1 MYSALLTAHS
11 ILRWL
16 VIVAGLV
23 AAVHAWRAAAW
34 RSPARPSAAG
44 LLFTIFFDLQ
54 LLLGLVLYFVLS
66 PITTTALHRFGSS
79 MSSDVVRF
87 WLVEHPFGMIVA
99 LVLAH
104 IGRAKSRGGT
114 EDQRRRRQ
122 AAIYFTIAVIII
134 LLTMPWPFMPYGRPL
149 L

>member
-11 ILRWL
+11 ILRWF

-23 AAVHAWRAAAW
+23 AAAHAWRAAGW
-34 RSPARPSAAG
+34 RTPARPSAAG
-44 LLFTIFFDLQ
+44 LIFTVSFDVQ
-54 LLLGLVLYFVLS
+54 LLLGLTLYFVFS
-66 PITTTALHRFGSS
+66 PTTTAAMRAIGPA
-79 MSSDVVRF
+79 MSNDVVRF

-114 EDQRRRRQ
+114 EDRRRRRQ
-122 AAIYFTIAVIII
+122 AANYFTLAILIVIISA
-134 LLTMPWPFMPYGRPL
+134 PWPFMPYGRPL
-149 L
+149 I